1 MPCRSLPLTVAG
13 GPNEAA
19 LLLLAGGTGVTG
31 WLPAL
36 ARCHP
41 RRRCHLVW
49 CVQTTADYLALAERL
64 PGIEAPCTQC
74 LRHGDP
80 LTLYCACGWG
90 GPAAARS
97 GGRTGVSVTVFVTR
111 GTATDLASVAAVEL
125 STRQALVAEPLGA
138 ERPLSQA
145 IQDDSQS
152 YAAELPSAPRSQ
164 SGGSGGES
172 KSSTAIALVSLAAAL
187 VGVLVSY
194 RGYAFRN
201 PVPGQTI
208 GGYAMGRRC
217 LPVVLVVASMAV
229 TVALGC
235 MCTRW
240 LSGSAPMHRH
250 SKKEL
255 LLLPNNPVHT
265 AADSLSIPPAQVW
278 EWGAKPPAQAP
289 HKLQAGRP
297 DLGALVRTAARELV
311 GTRRRRLVVAA
322 CGPEQ
327 LVRAW
332 NRHDKNRGGD

>member
-1 MPCRSLPLTVAG
+1 
-13 GPNEAA
+13 
-19 LLLLAGGTGVTG
+19 
-31 WLPAL
+31 
-36 ARCHP
+36 
-41 RRRCHLVW
+41 
-49 CVQTTADYLALAERL
+49 
-64 PGIEAPCTQC
+64 
-74 LRHGDP
+74 
-80 LTLYCACGWG
+80 
-90 GPAAARS
+90 
-97 GGRTGVSVTVFVTR
+97 VFVTR
-111 GTATDLASVAAVEL
+111 GTATDLASVSAVEL